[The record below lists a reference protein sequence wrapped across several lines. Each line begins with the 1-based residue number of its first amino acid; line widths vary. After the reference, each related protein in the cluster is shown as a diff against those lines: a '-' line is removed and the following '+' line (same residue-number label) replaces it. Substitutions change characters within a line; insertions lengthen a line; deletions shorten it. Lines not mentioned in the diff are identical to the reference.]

1 MAKKAVKVTMPTYSA
16 PTHTDEDSPRDE
28 ATCSYGVRNTQCAM
42 RSTRYGFTLTELII
56 VVIVV
61 ALFLLLAQVSLFG
74 FLRRNTFEAQMQ
86 EFVSTMQMAGTAAA
100 QSERRYEVIVDLV
113 EQSFLLR
120 EITSPDLSEIFEE
133 EIIVYNYF
141 SNNCRVAYVE
151 FDDGEYT
158 SDTRAKFRAG
168 HAGWHYGGKIVL
180 LDENEVPYS
189 VVVNRLNRI
198 VELREGDVELLV
210 PRPKDE
216 VPF

>member
-1 MAKKAVKVTMPTYSA
+1 M
-16 PTHTDEDSPRDE
+16 
-28 ATCSYGVRNTQCAM
+28 RNT
-42 RSTRYGFTLTELII
+42 RGGFTLTELII
-56 VVIVV
+56 VVIIV
-61 ALFLLLAQVSLFG
+61 ALLVLLAQVNLFG
-74 FLRRNTFEAQMQ
+74 VLRRNTFEAQIQ
-86 EFVSTMQMAGTAAA
+86 EFVSTMQMAATAAA
-100 QSERRYEVIVDLV
+100 QSERRYEVIVDLA

-120 EITSPDLSEIFEE
+120 EITSPDLSQIFEE
-133 EIIVYNYF
+133 EIIVHNYF
-141 SNNCRVAYVE
+141 SDNCRVAYVE

-180 LDENEVPYS
+180 LDEDELPYS

-198 VELREGDVELLV
+198 VELREGDIELLV

>member
-1 MAKKAVKVTMPTYSA
+1 MRTTMPTYSA
-16 PTHTDEDSPRDE
+16 LTHTDSGSSRRA
-28 ATCSYGVRNTQCAM
+28 ATTAYGVRKTQYAV
-42 RSTRYGFTLTELII
+42 RNTRYGFTLIELII

-61 ALFLLLAQVSLFG
+61 ALLVLLAQVNLFG
-74 FLRRNTFEAQMQ
+74 LLGRNTFEAQIQ
-86 EFVSTMQMAGTAAA
+86 EFVSTMQMAVAAAA

-113 EQSFLLR
+113 EQGFLLR
-120 EITSPDLSEIFEE
+120 EITSPDLSEVLEE
-133 EIIVYNYF
+133 EIIVQSYF
-141 SNNCRVAYVE
+141 NDNCRVAYVE

-180 LDENEVPYS
+180 LDEDELPYS

-198 VELREGDVELLV
+198 VQLREGDVELLV